1 MGGRRFYE
9 FTGGPAWEVLVRNA
23 GHFQFLD
30 DQSALQRAICAV
42 GPVADARVRAVAQ
55 ARHPSDASLAAWLH
69 GHALHVVAQAPVG
82 VLMLRT
88 FIVMCVSVI
97 YIPYHSSQGPGA
109 LRSAF
114 FQKAPRNR
122 HSHSLIFML

>member
-1 MGGRRFYE
+1 MHDANILAGCGIKCECDARRFYE

-55 ARHPSDASLAAWLH
+55 AR
-69 GHALHVVAQAPVG
+69 
-82 VLMLRT
+82 T
-88 FIVMCVSVI
+88 
-97 YIPYHSSQGPGA
+97 
-109 LRSAF
+109 
-114 FQKAPRNR
+114 
-122 HSHSLIFML
+122 